1 MAAGKKSGLRRYR
14 DAKPNPHPPVVRE
27 APAVYRA
34 LARPVLVDSNVL
46 IDIVE
51 NDPVW
56 YEWSAA
62 ALERLGTRSKLV
74 INPVIYAEIAGGYAT
89 IEDLDAA
96 LAPFG
101 FLREALPWEAG
112 FLAAQAHKL
121 YRKRGGARKST
132 LPDFYIGAH
141 ASLAAY
147 TLLTRDAA
155 RYREYFPQLVIT
167 APGNSN

>member
-1 MAAGKKSGLRRYR
+1 MPASKRPYP
-14 DAKPNPHPPVVRE
+14 KPVPRAHAVRE
-27 APAVYRA
+27 APAVYDA

-46 IDIVE
+46 IDIFE

-56 YEWSAA
+56 FEWSATM
-62 ALERLGTRSKLV
+62 LERLGERCKLV
-74 INPVIYAEIAGGYAT
+74 LNPVIYAEIAAGFRT
-89 IEDLDAA
+89 IEELDAA

-101 FLREALPWEAG
+101 MLREALPWEGG

-121 YRKRGGARKST
+121 YRKRGGARRST

-141 ASLAAY
+141 ASLAGY

-155 RYREYFPQLVIT
+155 RYREYFPRLTIT
-167 APGNSN
+167 APGNT

>member
-1 MAAGKKSGLRRYR
+1 MAASKKPYP
-14 DAKPNPHPPVVRE
+14 KVVPRAHAVQE
-27 APAVYRA
+27 AAAVYDA

-46 IDIVE
+46 IDIFE

-56 YEWSAA
+56 FEWSATM
-62 ALERLGTRSKLV
+62 LERMGERCKLV
-74 INPVIYAEIAGGYAT
+74 LNPVIYAEIAAGFRT

-101 FLREALPWEAG
+101 MLREALPWEGG

-121 YRKRGGARKST
+121 YRKRGGARRST

-141 ASLAAY
+141 ASLAGY

-155 RYREYFPQLVIT
+155 RYREYFPRLAIT
-167 APGNSN
+167 APGTI

>member
-1 MAAGKKSGLRRYR
+1 MPARTKSGLRPYPKQ
-14 DAKPNPHPPVVRE
+14 KPRALAVKE

-34 LARPVLVDSNVL
+34 MARPVLVDSNVL
-46 IDIVE
+46 IDIFD

-56 YEWSAA
+56 FEWSAA
-62 ALERLGTRSKLV
+62 ALERLGARCKLV
-74 INPVIYAEIAGGYAT
+74 INPVIYAEIAAGFTT

-101 FLREALPWEAG
+101 MVREALPWEAG
-112 FLAAQAHKL
+112 FLVAQAHKL
-121 YRKRGGARKST
+121 YRRRGGARRST

-141 ASLAAY
+141 ASLSAY

-155 RYREYFPQLVIT
+155 RYREYFPQLVVT
-167 APGNSN
+167 APGAG

>member
-1 MAAGKKSGLRRYR
+1 MPARKKSELRPYPK
-14 DAKPNPHPPVVRE
+14 AKPRTLEARE

-34 LARPVLVDSNVL
+34 MARPVLVDSNVL
-46 IDIVE
+46 IDIFE

-56 YEWSAA
+56 FEWSAA
-62 ALERLGTRSKLV
+62 ALERLGARSKLV
-74 INPVIYAEIAGGYAT
+74 INPVVYAEIAAGFGT

-96 LAPFG
+96 LAPYG

-121 YRKRGGARKST
+121 YRKRGGARRST

-155 RYREYFPQLVIT
+155 RYREYFPQLVVT